1 MAEPTEDVTRPSDQQ
16 RATPTD
22 EAPAVERA
30 ERFGVAPEA
39 LWDAITDPEL
49 LAEWFGPV
57 EIDLEPGG
65 AISHSEPD
73 REGATRTIGV
83 VETVEAPRRIGFVWV
98 APGSESPSSVELV
111 IEPDDDGSVL
121 RVREALVRPS
131 WEARPSWFPSV
142 PRARA
147 GAGARA

>member
-1 MAEPTEDVTRPSDQQ
+1 MAEPTEDVTRP
-16 RATPTD
+16 TET
-22 EAPAVERA
+22 APAVERT
-30 ERFGVAPEA
+30 ERFGVAPET

-65 AISHSEPD
+65 VITRSEPGGD
-73 REGATRTIGV
+73 GATLPIGV
-83 VETVEAPRRIGFVWV
+83 VETVEPPRRIGFVWV

-121 RVREALVRPS
+121 RVREELVRAS
-131 WEARPSWFPSV
+131 WESRPSWFPSA
-142 PRARA
+142 PRAC
-147 GAGARA
+147 AGARA